1 MRGQLLK
8 SSWACLKSMARKSTT
23 VDHIMIAPL
32 LSWLY
37 MESPNQLPF
46 VPDQVFPTSGCCQ
59 LGAARLF
66 TSCCRSSS
74 GGNSTGEAAW
84 NPNKCGEFSH
94 QRCGFHI
101 LERQNTIFSG
111 QTALT
116 ILFGQRLSKTNLDQ
130 LDKHKLLQNAWKSK
144 YTFCKV
150 HSTNWNETKKC
161 RNRLGP
167 AEQTWAVQK
176 SWDDRRKKCTTKA
189 LKECS
194 KQITTKDAKPKFEPL
209 PKSKCPPKKNDSK
222 KAPPKSK
229 TNGSKSAPK
238 SECETLATQGVFPF
252 QMAMK
257 IPHPQ
262 TPNHHRV
269 LLTF

>member
-1 MRGQLLK
+1 
-8 SSWACLKSMARKSTT
+8 
-23 VDHIMIAPL
+23 MIAPL

-116 ILFGQRLSKTNLDQ
+116 ILFGHYGFDHLELVRELLCLPFLFNKMLNNYSFATGRPAMLFWFHNVLGHYGQKRYLAKRMNVRCNDIMTRKTWDLSPNM
-130 LDKHKLLQNAWKSK
+130 
-144 YTFCKV
+144 
-150 HSTNWNETKKC
+150 
-161 RNRLGP
+161 
-167 AEQTWAVQK
+167 
-176 SWDDRRKKCTTKA
+176 
-189 LKECS
+189 
-194 KQITTKDAKPKFEPL
+194 I
-209 PKSKCPPKKNDSK
+209 
-222 KAPPKSK
+222 
-229 TNGSKSAPK
+229 NG
-238 SECETLATQGVFPF
+238 V
-252 QMAMK
+252 
-257 IPHPQ
+257 
-262 TPNHHRV
+262 V
-269 LLTF
+269 LLRKA